1 MLKAI
6 EIWLWRRYHRLR
18 FQWLDHRRHNHL
30 VLERVGGSDILVL
43 PEVFNPALFWT
54 SELLAGFLDQVS
66 ITPDTRVLDL
76 GTGSGIGAVCAA
88 QRSHSVIAVDINPEA
103 VRCARIN
110 ALLNRVEGRI
120 QVFAGDLFQ
129 PVEGMLFDLILFNPP
144 YLHGL
149 PETPLEGAFYGGGV
163 AERFA
168 QGLAQCL
175 APEGLGLIVLSSSGE
190 MDRFI
195 RALDAEGFEQ
205 LAGVEKHL
213 PGEVLTVFRVWKGN
227 QGRLEENEC

>member
-6 EIWLWRRYHRLR
+6 ETWLWRRYLRLR
-18 FQWLDHRRHNHL
+18 FQWLDHRRHNQL
-30 VLERVGGSDILVL
+30 VLERVGGSDFLVL

-54 SELLAGFLDQVS
+54 SELLAGYLEQVS
-66 ITPDTRVLDL
+66 ISPETRVLDL

-88 QRSHSVIAVDINPEA
+88 QRSSAVIAVDINPEA

-120 QVFAGDLFQ
+120 QVFPGDLYQ
-129 PVEGMLFDLILFNPP
+129 PVKGMLFDLILFNPP

-149 PETPLEGAFYGGGV
+149 PGTPLEGAFYGGGI

-175 APEGLGLIVLSSSGE
+175 APEGFGLVALSTSGE
-190 MDRFI
+190 ADRFI
-195 RALDAEGFEQ
+195 RTLETEGFQ
-205 LAGVEKHL
+205 QRAMVEKHL
-213 PGEVLTVFRVWKGN
+213 PGEKLTVFRVWKEN
-227 QGRLEENEC
+227 QGHLEEKEC